1 LYKIPA
7 KTLFTG
13 QNLIYV
19 PECHSTNTL
28 MSDMLPRQPLPEG
41 TVVVSDFQTAGRG
54 QRGNSWESGRG
65 MNLTFSVLF
74 TPSFVEVTHQF
85 DLTRVVSLA
94 VADVVGR
101 YLPVRIKWPNDI
113 MVNDRKICGILIENQ
128 VQGNRL
134 SKSIVG
140 IGLNIHQRHFSSP
153 LASSLALE
161 SNHTFVSAEVLEHL
175 LEALEHRYLQLR
187 QHQQELLRQHYLE
200 HLYWKGESHQFL
212 VQEQLTEGTIQGV
225 DLEGRLQLQTAHGTS
240 FFRLKEIRYLA

>member
-28 MSDMLPRQPLPEG
+28 MSDMLQRQPLPEG

-54 QRGNSWESGRG
+54 QRGNSWESGKG
-65 MNLTFSVLF
+65 MNLTFSVLL
-74 TPSFVEVTHQF
+74 TPSLVEVTHQF

-140 IGLNIHQRHFSSP
+140 IGLNINQRHFSST
-153 LASSLALE
+153 LASSLAVE
-161 SNHTFVSAEVLEHL
+161 SNQTFESAAVLEHL

-187 QHQQELLRQHYLE
+187 QHQELLRQQYLE
-200 HLYWKGESHQFL
+200 QLYWKGERHQFL
-212 VQEQLTEGTIQGV
+212 VQEQPTEGTIQGV
-225 DLEGRLQLQTAHGTS
+225 DLEGRLQLQTTHGTS